1 MKKHDVSYHDHD
13 DSISFHSEHCS
24 HLESLEHSYSS
35 TKKKDFFR
43 KRIFSDQSEM
53 RIESTENKEIKDFFE
68 KTNNSKMILKKST
81 IIEFNER
88 LNERSRRLNEHRR
101 VNES

>member
-1 MKKHDVSYHDHD
+1 
-13 DSISFHSEHCS
+13 
-24 HLESLEHSYSS
+24 
-35 TKKKDFFR
+35 
-43 KRIFSDQSEM
+43 M